1 VPRVQADEWN
11 ERYASTE
18 LVWGVAPNRFV
29 AEELRDLPPGRALDL
44 ACGEG
49 RNAIWLAQRGW
60 QVAAVDFAAVAIEKG
75 RKLAA
80 SEGVDV
86 DWRIEDVTQWTPEP
100 GAFDLVLVAYLQL
113 AARDRVRA
121 FERAAAAVA
130 PRGTFFVVAH
140 DSRNLTD
147 GHGGPQDARV
157 LYTAGDVVGFLD
169 GFDVERAGEVF
180 RALTRADGTNIE
192 AIDCLVRAVRVS
204 A

>member
-1 VPRVQADEWN
+1 VPRVQPEEWN
-11 ERYASTE
+11 ERYASTD

-29 AEELRDLPPGRALDL
+29 AEELGDLPPGRGLDL

-60 QVAAVDFAAVAIEKG
+60 RVTAVDFAAVAIEKG

-86 DWRIEDVTQWTPEP
+86 DWRVEDVTAWTPAP
-100 GAFDLVLVAYLQL
+100 GAFDLVCIAYLQL
-113 AARDRVRA
+113 AAHQRAQA

-147 GHGGPQDARV
+147 GHGGPQDAGV

-169 GFDVERAGEVF
+169 GFEVVRAGEVF
-180 RALTRADGTNIE
+180 RTLTRADGTNVE
-192 AIDCLVRAVRVS
+192 AIDCLVRAVRTS

>member
-180 RALTRADGTNIE
+180 RALTRADGTNVE

>member
-1 VPRVQADEWN
+1 VPRVQAEEWN
-11 ERYASTE
+11 ERYASAE

-29 AEELRDLPPGRALDL
+29 AEELGDLPPGRVLDL

-60 QVAAVDFAAVAIEKG
+60 RATAVDFAAVAIEKG

-86 DWRIEDVTQWTPEP
+86 DWRVEDVTQWTPEP

-113 AARDRVRA
+113 AARDRARA

-169 GFDVERAGEVF
+169 GFDVVRGGEVF
-180 RALTRADGTNIE
+180 RALTRADGTNVE